1 MSLSVESGPPHR
13 IDAAVDPVQ
22 SSPCQAMLNGL
33 GTQAKLEQLQPSD
46 HSMLLR
52 GERPSR
58 VGQLL
63 IG

>member
-1 MSLSVESGPPHR
+1 
-13 IDAAVDPVQ
+13 
-22 SSPCQAMLNGL
+22 MLNGL